1 MFFAVRL
8 QSPDIWPQCPDFFG
22 AVLFKQSAH
31 DCPNLIQPG
40 SGSPGKRIQTLTR
53 KVCRSRFDSTA
64 FRETNR
70 GLEIRIQPKKSLSRS
85 NPRFQKLRF
94 SGAYAV
100 FQRPTYF
107 PENPFTVNIGAKR
120 KKVSPREKIFLI
132 FLSLPRTGRF
142 RRPPPFPER
151 LVCVKFLLTERLRRP
166 CPPFGGG
173 WPDRAGGGV
182 SPLCHCVTSPPVP
195 GGRQGRLTRRDCLL
209 TGRPERAIIRTDV
222 L

>member
-70 GLEIRIQPKKSLSRS
+70 GLEIRIQPKMSRPGQIRASRS
-85 NPRFQKLRF
+85 
-94 SGAYAV
+94 SGFRGTYAA

-107 PENPFTVNIGAKR
+107 PENPFTVNIGANR
-120 KKVSPREKIFLI
+120 KKVSPREKNFLI
-132 FLSLPRTGRF
+132 FLPIPPAGRF
-142 RRPPPFPER
+142 RRPRPFPE
-151 LVCVKFLLTERLRRP
+151 
-166 CPPFGGG
+166 
-173 WPDRAGGGV
+173 
-182 SPLCHCVTSPPVP
+182 
-195 GGRQGRLTRRDCLL
+195 RLTRRDCLL
-209 TGRPERAIIRTDV
+209 TGTP
-222 L
+222 